1 MSMQTRTVMD
11 AVAEGAH
18 QGMTVQMEHT
28 PCKDPLTN
36 EAAFISKLHFFLHYL
51 CCMAQSALLR

>member
-1 MSMQTRTVMD
+1 MD
-11 AVAEGAH
+11 EHADVDCDGCRCRRSTPRDDGSNGAH
-18 QGMTVQMEHT
+18 
-28 PCKDPLTN
+28 KDPLTN